1 MPTRVTPP
9 TSRFRGCT
17 DKPVPRVY
25 RPAVRRA
32 CKLRG
37 RLGYSRAPG
46 MSGERG
52 PTDLGQTG
60 RRAFFRRSGEKS
72 SAGADLKV
80 VHHRLKNF
88 AVLHLYALPM

>member
-1 MPTRVTPP
+1 
-9 TSRFRGCT
+9 
-17 DKPVPRVY
+17 
-25 RPAVRRA
+25 
-32 CKLRG
+32 
-37 RLGYSRAPG
+37 